1 MLQVL
6 RVPTMN
12 QMCVN
17 TNREVRYTF
26 SVVLIAPHALRAL
39 AFVSMV
45 QTNIEILHVPRAFGG
60 LYRVPPVPRQAHAAI
75 TSSQSWSCEAALMVV
90 GLGFR
95 VLGFWGLGFF

>member
-26 SVVLIAPHALRAL
+26 SVVLIAPHTLRAL

-45 QTNIEILHVPRAFGG
+45 QTNIAQSMHW
-60 LYRVPPVPRQAHAAI
+60 LYLGPVVRVACPKPYLN
-75 TSSQSWSCEAALMVV
+75 S
-90 GLGFR
+90 
-95 VLGFWGLGFF
+95 